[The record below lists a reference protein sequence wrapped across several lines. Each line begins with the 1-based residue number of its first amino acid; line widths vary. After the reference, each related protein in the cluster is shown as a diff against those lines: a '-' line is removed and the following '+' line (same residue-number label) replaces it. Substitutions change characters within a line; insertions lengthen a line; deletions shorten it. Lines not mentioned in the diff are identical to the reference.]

1 MIDFLPGRYVREF
14 CAFCAEEGD
23 PMPALVR
30 VVCDACRG
38 RGSTWLGREPW
49 DAVSFTGGEWDELHP
64 DEQDEWMGGMYDQP
78 CPLCNGQRVVDLPDP
93 EATPPAVWA
102 AWEAF
107 EQELYE
113 CDAIGRAEQRFAEGC
128 SI

>member
-14 CAFCAEEGD
+14 CAFQSEEGD

-38 RGSTWLGREPW
+38 RGSTWHGRIGR
-49 DAVSFTGGEWDELHP
+49 DAVSFTSGEWDELGH
-64 DEQDEWMGGMYDQP
+64 ETQDDYMSGAYDDL
-78 CPLCNGQRVVDLPDP
+78 CPICNGQRVVDLPDP